1 MGRYG
6 LKTAQKASQSAEL
19 PDREIL
25 MSCFSAE
32 GDALQGFMGL
42 KRFLLDI
49 KSTKSVLTC
58 SPSKN
63 DLSANAVLSRQ

>member
-6 LKTAQKASQSAEL
+6 FKTAQKAPQFAEL

-25 MSCFSAE
+25 MFRFSAE
-32 GDALQGFMGL
+32 GDALQGLMGL

-49 KSTKSVLTC
+49 KSTKGVLTC
-58 SPSKN
+58 SPSK
-63 DLSANAVLSRQ
+63 